1 MFSVRLINPLGVADF
16 HHHAG
21 ALVEPDVIGGG
32 HVDVVPATTKT
43 SAVDVCSGYD
53 ENERRRRVSRLR
65 RERAPS
71 TCVPATTR
79 TSAVQR
85 APSGGATA
93 CSIEPKID
101 LPASSSI

>member
-1 MFSVRLINPLGVADF
+1 MFSVRLINPFGVADF

-32 HVDVVPATTKT
+32 HVDV
-43 SAVDVCSGYD
+43 
-53 ENERRRRVSRLR
+53 
-65 RERAPS
+65 
-71 TCVPATTR
+71 VPATTR

-101 LPASSSI
+101 LPASSSISILTVSPYFMNSVCGAPCSIVSRQRSSAMQQ

>member
-32 HVDVVPATTKT
+32 HVESVPATTRT
-43 SAVDVCSGYD
+43 SAVVVCSGYNK
-53 ENERRRRVSRLR
+53 NERRRRVSPLR

-71 TCVPATTR
+71 TCVPATPR
-79 TSAVQR
+79 TSAVQC

-93 CSIEPKID
+93 CSTEPQLD
-101 LPASSSI
+101 SAASLR